1 MRTATVTALVAGPGA
16 EPAVFASVDEAVA
29 AALAAAA
36 DGTPVGLAVGELT
49 SDGGAWSGPALAV
62 AAALADHAAGR
73 RTAAGVRA
81 DDGAAGGGRVVATAV
96 LAALT
101 ALAPG
106 GRRPDVAWRALGPL
120 AAGATGPVECVEAV
134 RSSAAEAVPAPAPGP
149 GADAV
154 PPALPAAFGPAA
166 EFPFV
171 GRAAAWDALARAWE
185 EADGGA
191 RRVVLLGGEA
201 GSGKTR
207 LVSEFGRWAHGRGGV
222 VLYGGCSEAS
232 VLPYEPFAA
241 ALDQLAAALPPAE
254 RARLVA
260 GPGRALARLAPR
272 LAAGLPG
279 AAAEAGPGVGD
290 GRETTRPASGTGCS
304 APWPRRWERW
314 PARAAA
320 AAGPRRPALGR
331 RSTVELLD
339 HLVRA
344 PAPVRLCLVGTY
356 RSTPSEV
363 GEGLRAALPDL
374 RRRPGVSRL
383 VLGGLDRDEVR
394 RFVRGAAGDAP
405 VAGLEATADVLAG
418 ETGGNP
424 FLLGERWRD
433 LTDAGV
439 LTRTPAGW
447 RLAAA
452 PAGLA
457 SPEGVREAVELRL
470 DRLPEATRRLVHAAA
485 VAGTDFS
492 LPIVADAVGQEV
504 GAAVAALDPAVGRA
518 TGRGGRAGGA
528 PLRPCPGPPGRGRR
542 AGRRRA
548 AGAPSGA
555 GRHAGPPTTANGRSP
570 PSPTTWSRPCRWST
584 PARAVAAAR
593 RAAAAARRA
602 VAYDDAARLLE
613 AVLPL
618 VPPDRERGTLLLDLA
633 DARMCAGDVDAARER
648 CLEATALAGELDD
661 PALTV
666 DAALAYDDASWR
678 TARPG
683 DVAEPL
689 LRAALPLVADPV
701 TAVRVRAALSRA
713 LALAG
718 RSEEGEALAAETVAE
733 ARRLG
738 GYTERRIAYAA
749 ALFLPWTPANLDRQR
764 LLARE
769 LVERAQDA
777 GDVEWELGAMN
788 KVLYGAVTAGD
799 LDEARAV
806 AAGQG
811 GLADR
816 LGQPLFR
823 VLTLQAAA
831 LLAMGEGRFA
841 DAEAL
846 AEEADGLGV
855 FLSGSD
861 AAGGYGV
868 QLFGIRRE
876 QGRLDEARPLVE
888 AVARLDR
895 VGATWRPAL
904 TVLQAEL
911 GLHEDAAAGLAV
923 LVADGLA
930 AVPRD
935 SLWWAS
941 LSYLADAA
949 VALGDRDAA
958 AVVYGELVAARG
970 LVVQVGN
977 LLAAYGS
984 ADRPLGALCTVL
996 GRHRD
1001 AEAHFE
1007 TALRVDRRAAM
1018 PVWLA
1023 HTHLAY
1029 ARFLAQR
1036 RRPGDLERAASMLRA
1051 AGDTAAACGM
1061 ARVDAEAAAAL
1072 VGVTEARAA
1081 APSATLRPVP
1091 SGTAGA
1097 AAGPDR
1103 PSRPAAAA
1111 ALTARELAILPLLA
1125 RGLTNR
1131 EVGERLHISQHTAA
1145 NHLRSILL
1153 KTGCANRTEA
1163 AAWALRHGLADP

>member
-16 EPAVFASVDEAVA
+16 EPVVFASVDEAVV

-49 SDGGAWSGPALAV
+49 SEGGAWSGPALAV

-73 RTAAGVRA
+73 RTAAGVGTG
-81 DDGAAGGGRVVATAV
+81 DGAAGGGRVVATAA

-134 RSSAAEAVPAPAPGP
+134 RSPAVAVPTPAPAPAGGDPAGGP
-149 GADAV
+149 APDAV
-154 PPALPAAFGPAA
+154 PPTLPAAFGPAA

-290 GRETTRPASGTGCS
+290 GREDDPAGERYRLFGAVAEALGTLAGARPLLLVLDDLHWA
-304 APWPRRWERW
+304 
-314 PARAAA
+314 
-320 AAGPRRPALGR
+320 RRP
-331 RSTVELLD
+331 TVELLD

-394 RFVRGAAGDAP
+394 RFVRAAAGDAP

-424 FLLGERWRD
+424 FLLGERWRH

-504 GAAVAALDPAVGRA
+504 GAAVAALDPAVGARLVEE
-518 TGRGGRAGGA
+518 GGPGA
-528 PLRPCPGPPGRGRR
+528 HRFVHALVRR
-542 AGRRRA
+542 AVVDGLAAGERRA
-548 AGAPSGA
+548 HHRALADTLA
-555 GRHAGPPTTANGRSP
+555 RHHGERAVAAVAHHLVEAVPLVD
-570 PSPTTWSRPCRWST
+570 

-593 RAAAAARRA
+593 RAASAARRA

-749 ALFLPWTPANLDRQR
+749 ALFLPWTPANLDSQR

-769 LVERAQDA
+769 LVEAPRCRA
-777 GDVEWELGAMN
+777 
-788 KVLYGAVTAGD
+788 TS
-799 LDEARAV
+799 
-806 AAGQG
+806 
-811 GLADR
+811 
-816 LGQPLFR
+816 
-823 VLTLQAAA
+823 
-831 LLAMGEGRFA
+831 
-841 DAEAL
+841 
-846 AEEADGLGV
+846 
-855 FLSGSD
+855 SGS
-861 AAGGYGV
+861 
-868 QLFGIRRE
+868 
-876 QGRLDEARPLVE
+876 
-888 AVARLDR
+888 
-895 VGATWRPAL
+895 
-904 TVLQAEL
+904 
-911 GLHEDAAAGLAV
+911 
-923 LVADGLA
+923 
-930 AVPRD
+930 
-935 SLWWAS
+935 WA
-941 LSYLADAA
+941 
-949 VALGDRDAA
+949 
-958 AVVYGELVAARG
+958 
-970 LVVQVGN
+970 
-977 LLAAYGS
+977 
-984 ADRPLGALCTVL
+984 P
-996 GRHRD
+996 
-1001 AEAHFE
+1001 
-1007 TALRVDRRAAM
+1007 
-1018 PVWLA
+1018 
-1023 HTHLAY
+1023 
-1029 ARFLAQR
+1029 
-1036 RRPGDLERAASMLRA
+1036 
-1051 AGDTAAACGM
+1051 
-1061 ARVDAEAAAAL
+1061 
-1072 VGVTEARAA
+1072 
-1081 APSATLRPVP
+1081 
-1091 SGTAGA
+1091 
-1097 AAGPDR
+1097 
-1103 PSRPAAAA
+1103 
-1111 ALTARELAILPLLA
+1111 
-1125 RGLTNR
+1125 
-1131 EVGERLHISQHTAA
+1131 
-1145 NHLRSILL
+1145 
-1153 KTGCANRTEA
+1153 
-1163 AAWALRHGLADP
+1163 